1 MRPYAATGRKLI
13 VSLTDLMGCC
23 PFTQGH
29 SGVFRF
35 LIGNLILRLVKTGA
49 PTPLTFP
56 NIRSDPAP

>member
-13 VSLTDLMGCC
+13 ASLADLMRCC

-29 SGVFRF
+29 SGASRF
-35 LIGNLILRLVKTGA
+35 LVIFILRLVKTGA